1 VNKTTVQPGAYLFD
15 VLRPDRPVYILDIGA
30 NPIDIPPYAD
40 ILSRGH
46 CHVFGFEP
54 QRDAY
59 DKLVQNKSSNETYYQ
74 NAVGDGGTVEFKQ
87 YRESGLSS
95 TYDIDYENL
104 EYLGRSKRAVQ
115 IIGKA
120 TIDTIK
126 LDSLD
131 DLPKVDLLKID
142 VQGSEV
148 SIISNGANKLR
159 DAICVIAE
167 ARFSRLYRNE
177 PMLDELFGQLF
188 SMGFVFHKFLFIKS
202 TMVANSQSDKLRR
215 RRLRNQAI
223 DGDVVLVK
231 DMSKHKQLTGE
242 QLKRLAIASGDI
254 FNSPDLAIRCLDL
267 LVERGVIDENVPS
280 KYVELLPDSIKKG
293 QI

>member
-1 VNKTTVQPGAYLFD
+1 MNKSTVQPGEYLFD
-15 VLRPDRPVYILDIGA
+15 VLRPDHPVYILDIGA
-30 NPIDIPPYAD
+30 NPIDIPPYAN

-59 DKLVQNKSSNETYYQ
+59 DKLVLNKSSNETYYQ
-74 NAVGDGGTVEFKQ
+74 NAVGDGGSVEFKQ

-95 TYDIDYENL
+95 TFDIDYENL

-115 IIGKA
+115 IIDKE
-120 TIDTIK
+120 IIKTIK
-126 LDSLD
+126 LDDID
-131 DLPKVDLLKID
+131 DLPNVDLLKID

-148 SIISNGANKLR
+148 SIISNGVNKLR
-159 DAICVIAE
+159 DAVCVIAE
-167 ARFSRLYRNE
+167 ARFSRLYRDE
-177 PMLDELFGQLF
+177 PMLDKLFSQLF

-215 RRLRNQAI
+215 RRLRSQAI
-223 DGDVVLVK
+223 DGDVVFIK
-231 DMSKHKQLTGE
+231 DMSNHKQLTDE
-242 QLKRLAIASGDI
+242 QLKRLTMAAGDI

-267 LVERGVIDENVPS
+267 LVEREVLDKNVPG
-280 KYVELLPDSIKKG
+280 KYVELLPGSIKKDWL
-293 QI
+293 